1 MATVFRTCGLFDD
14 TLKSHGSAVLK
25 AFIDFKKTKEIN
37 AMTPFGSKDR
47 PFAGD
52 GPFGMMKPRLIH
64 AGMTKDISLFY
75 YISGQNPQVISLY
88 GFFTHDESGI
98 GQPAKPAIQKALVK
112 KFGNQEMK

>member
-1 MATVFRTCGLFDD
+1 MATIFKTCPLFFE
-14 TLKSHGSAVLK
+14 TLKKHGNAVVTSL
-25 AFIDFKKTKEIN
+25 DNFKKTKEAN
-37 AMTPFGSKDR
+37 AMAPFGSKDR
-47 PFAGD
+47 PFSGD

-98 GQPAKPAIQKALVK
+98 GQPPRPSIQKAMVK
-112 KFGNQEMK
+112 KFSNQQFK